1 MNPYTG
7 HIVAFKDIRKVEA
20 RYRDGFIELPE
31 TLNVA
36 ANKVLRGRK
45 VAKVSLKS
53 GGKLSRWAAAERKK
67 DKERSRNRVAKQSRK
82 RNRA

>member
-7 HIVAFKDIRKVEA
+7 HLAAQCALTEMDAKKRSEFR
-20 RYRDGFIELPE
+20 ELPE
-31 TLNVA
+31 SLNTA
-36 ANKVLRGRK
+36 ATKVLGKRTE
-45 VAKVSLKS
+45 ATVSLKS

-67 DKERSRNRVAKQSRK
+67 DKERSRSRMAKQSRK